1 MLVMYITHLHFWQ
14 LSAIASLYSNNF
26 IKWKQ
31 KMVAKT
37 KPIRNDK
44 VPSFLKYLSIPKTTH
59 QD

>member
-1 MLVMYITHLHFWQ
+1 MPTQKSMSIMIECI
-14 LSAIASLYSNNF
+14 SIPKLYSNNF